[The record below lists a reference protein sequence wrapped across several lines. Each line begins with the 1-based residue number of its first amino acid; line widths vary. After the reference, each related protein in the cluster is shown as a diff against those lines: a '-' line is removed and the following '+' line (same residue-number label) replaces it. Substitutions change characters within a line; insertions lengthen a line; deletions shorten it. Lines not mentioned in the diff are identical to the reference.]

1 MARSLWDR
9 LERIQT
15 AFDSVLRPPIWHH
28 TLCATL
34 ERSLDLVDVHARE
47 RPGLQNELADLVERL
62 AVQSIDDSLA
72 PCPLGFLE
80 VLAEGIHALQSNQR
94 LIHERTRQ

>member
-1 MARSLWDR
+1 MAHGSRALWR
-9 LERIQT
+9 
-15 AFDSVLRPPIWHH
+15 V
-28 TLCATL
+28 
-34 ERSLDLVDVHARE
+34 VHAA
-47 RPGLQNELADLVERL
+47 LADLVERL
-62 AVQSIDDSLA
+62 ALQSIDDSLA